1 MMQLQDLR
9 PLEVKNQTKPFF
21 FSQKC
26 TTLLCICQKLTTL
39 PTVASFFL
47 QKFATLLLYSFDT
60 CQKFVTLSTVACLL
74 ACLLAFDR
82 QIEQESRSSPRDS
95 QTKWTAFLFSLLLE
109 VRHASNSRL
118 LACLLAGFLLT
129 AKQNQSPDRHPEI
142 LELDG
147 QSFFFFRSL
156 PGFYISLSIFTRS
169 SLRFKCCKLF
179 QKLTRLL
186 YISFVPTRSFP
197 GFQQSQAFV

>member
-1 MMQLQDLR
+1 MIQLQDLR

-47 QKFATLLLYSFDT
+47 QKFATLLLYSLDT

-74 ACLLAFDR
+74 ACLLLTAKQNKSPDR
-82 QIEQESRSSPRDS
+82 HPEILKLNGQP
-95 QTKWTAFLFSLLLE
+95 FSFHCCQKFATLPT
-109 VRHASNSRL
+109 V
-118 LACLLAGFLLT
+118 ACLFACFLLT

-147 QSFFFFRSL
+147 QSFSFLEVCQASISYYLFSQEVRYASSVASSFRS
-156 PGFYISLSIFTRS
+156 
-169 SLRFKCCKLF
+169 
-179 QKLTRLL
+179 
-186 YISFVPTRSFP
+186 
-197 GFQQSQAFV
+197 